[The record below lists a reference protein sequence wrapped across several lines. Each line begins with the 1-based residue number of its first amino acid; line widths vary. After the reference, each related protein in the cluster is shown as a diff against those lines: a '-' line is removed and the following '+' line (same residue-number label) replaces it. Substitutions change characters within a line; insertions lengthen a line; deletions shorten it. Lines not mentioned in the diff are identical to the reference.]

1 VGHTGETL
9 MLLCLTGVYSF
20 CTTVLL
26 QLPINI
32 PTTMRPLWYSRQK
45 LLAVAQ
51 FLENGYT
58 RAWVTSTAQTRS
70 CDRHQMIRAWSGHSE
85 SDWSVWSSK
94 RQSTRRLSH
103 SAVPELSRHFFRI
116 TSSPAGHAVTSRR
129 DFNGFLPS
137 FGNSL
142 PTWTRPFRPWF
153 YSTTACVMKKKGA
166 ATAQRTKKAVVA
178 TSTAATTS
186 SRSAQRRVRRT
197 ALLREKLRP
206 VVEEKKS
213 SSSRAKA
220 RPTTRKEPKSA
231 STDNLLLFTQH
242 ALKPLVQFCTLPSVP
257 ASSLP
262 AMKAIFKNKTTV
274 PSSRKRIER
283 PPRINGALDSTTEKS
298 WWSPSH
304 AANNSNDPLPPSSEA
319 TSTATDAT
327 SDRAGTIATN
337 RLHPSQSTN
346 LETRIALPAAARS
359 VAWTPVKEDQAKK
372 PWWHQ

>member
-1 VGHTGETL
+1 
-9 MLLCLTGVYSF
+9 MS
-20 CTTVLL
+20 
-26 QLPINI
+26 
-32 PTTMRPLWYSRQK
+32 PLWYYSRQK
-45 LLAVAQ
+45 LPAVAQ
-51 FLENGYT
+51 FLENGY
-58 RAWVTSTAQTRS
+58 AWVKPTVQTRS
-70 CDRHQMIRAWSGHSE
+70 CDRHQMIRAWSGHSG
-85 SDWSVWSSK
+85 SSA
-94 RQSTRRLSH
+94 RQSAKSLSH
-103 SAVPELSRHFFRI
+103 SAVPELSRRFFRI
-116 TSSPAGHAVTSRR
+116 NTSSAGHGVTSRR
-129 DFNGFLPS
+129 DWNGFLPL

-142 PTWTRPFRPWF
+142 PTWF

-166 ATAQRTKKAVVA
+166 ATVQRTKKAVAA
-178 TSTAATTS
+178 TSTAATTC

-197 ALLREKLRP
+197 AILREKLRP

-213 SSSRAKA
+213 SSSRAKS

-231 STDNLLLFTQH
+231 SAANLLLFTQH

-262 AMKAIFKNKTTV
+262 AMKAIFKNKV
-274 PSSRKRIER
+274 PSSRAKRIEN
-283 PPRINGALDSTTEKS
+283 PPINGALDSTGATEKS

-327 SDRAGTIATN
+327 SDPAETIATN
-337 RLHPSQSTN
+337 GLHPSQSTN
-346 LETRIALPAAARS
+346 LERRIALPVAAKS